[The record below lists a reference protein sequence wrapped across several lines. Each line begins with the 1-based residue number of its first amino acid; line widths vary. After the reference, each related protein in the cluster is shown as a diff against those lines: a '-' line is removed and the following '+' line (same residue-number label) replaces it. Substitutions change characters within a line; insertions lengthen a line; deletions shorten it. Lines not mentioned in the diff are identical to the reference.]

1 MFDSKCVFCKI
12 IQGLAPAHKVH
23 EWDDAIAIVPL
34 APVTGERFLPGEG
47 HVLVM
52 PKTHVPDYAFN
63 PEVTGRT
70 FKRAAELAD
79 LRDSNLITSKGES
92 ATQTVHHLHVHLV
105 PRVPRDGLPLPWT
118 PQQAPLSKEHPFH
131 NFSGMGLAGIASDME
146 ATRGSL
152 VRLLE
157 GDAEYARVVEH
168 DNQVGAPLS
177 RLARCAMARFN
188 PID

>member
-12 IQGLAPAHKVH
+12 IQGLLPSHKVR

-52 PKTHVPDYAFN
+52 PKTHVPDFAFN

-70 FKRAAELAD
+70 FQRAAELAD
-79 LRDSNLITSKGES
+79 LRDANLITSKGES

-118 PQQAPLSKEHPFH
+118 PQQADHRH
-131 NFSGMGLAGIASDME
+131 AGVHSDME

-157 GDAEYARVVEH
+157 GDAEFATVLER
-168 DNQVGAPLS
+168 DSRVGAPLN
-177 RLARCAMARFN
+177 RMARCAVARFK
-188 PID
+188 PIAD